1 MGLFGDLFKAS
12 DWSITE
18 LQAIF
23 QAMTAMGAMDGKLDE
38 DEKIIAGEMLTKLP
52 GSKSINLEEFGE
64 GALKMTPQETFST
77 LKGMSSN
84 KRKVA
89 VAMLYVIAKVDGN
102 VDDKEAQFFL
112 NVARILNVKM
122 PSSN

>member
-38 DEKIIAGEMLTKLP
+38 DEKIIAGEMLTKLR

-112 NVARILNVKM
+112 NVARILNVR
-122 PSSN
+122 

>member
-23 QAMTAMGAMDGKLDE
+23 NAMTAMGAIDGKLDE

>member
-23 QAMTAMGAMDGKLDE
+23 ATMTAMGLMDGELDQE
-38 DEKIIAGEMLTKLP
+38 EKIIAGEMLVRLP
-52 GSKSINLEEFGE
+52 GAEVDNWEDFGKQ
-64 GALKMTPQETFST
+64 ALKMPPEETFDI
-77 LKGMSSN
+77 LRNMRSN

-89 VAMLYVIAKVDGN
+89 VAMLYGVAQADGN
-102 VDDKEAQFFL
+102 VDNEELKFFM
-112 NVARILNVKM
+112 NVAKALNVKFDK
-122 PSSN
+122 

>member
-23 QAMTAMGAMDGKLDE
+23 QTMTAMGAMDGKLDE

>member
-23 QAMTAMGAMDGKLDE
+23 QTMTAMGLMDGELDE
-38 DEKIIAGEMLTKLP
+38 DEKNIAFEMLTRLP
-52 GSKSINLEEFGE
+52 GSESTNWEEFAE
-64 GALKMTPQETFST
+64 GALKMTPEEAFNA
-77 LKGMSSN
+77 LRGMRSN
-84 KRKVA
+84 KRDVA
-89 VAMLYVIAKVDGN
+89 VAMLYGIAQADGN
-102 VDDKEAQFFL
+102 VDDKEAQFFI
-112 NVARILNVKM
+112 NVAKALNVKM

>member
-12 DWSITE
+12 DCSITE

-112 NVARILNVKM
+112 NVARILNVKL